1 MYRRKNISDRLFNFE
16 KIIDDL
22 TNINNKISIIIENF
36 EFKTKIEYDDKKR
49 VASILNKIRKSKLDF
64 YSHHEAIFLIK
75 KCQTRRSDNMI
86 KKFSEHSR
94 WVEDIKDQFSELNKC

>member
-86 KKFSEHSR
+86 KKCSEHSR